1 MQLQGK
7 KVIALGERDGVQG
20 SAIAACARSAGAEV
34 VLETTYCFVGT
45 AAGALDLEGQE
56 DIKRVAERY
65 NPNDLVVLLGTPN
78 AESSRLYALTVTEG
92 DPSWA
97 GALAGVSLGLPVY
110 HVLEEPVKSQV
121 APEVYETQVALMEM
135 VLEAEEIAHAVQDVR
150 TSTGPRA

>member
-1 MQLQGK
+1 M
-7 KVIALGERDGVQG
+7 
-20 SAIAACARSAGAEV
+20 
-34 VLETTYCFVGT
+34 
-45 AAGALDLEGQE
+45 
-56 DIKRVAERY
+56 AERY

-121 APEVYETQVALMEM
+121 APEVYEEQVALMEM
-135 VLEAEEIAHAVQDVR
+135 VLEAGEIAHAVQDVR